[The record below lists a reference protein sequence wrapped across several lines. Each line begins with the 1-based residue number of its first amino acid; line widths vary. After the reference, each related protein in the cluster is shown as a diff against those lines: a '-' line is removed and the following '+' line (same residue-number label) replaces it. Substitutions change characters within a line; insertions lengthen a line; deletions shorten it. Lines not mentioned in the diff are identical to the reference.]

1 MSAPT
6 PNGGDGSPAPG
17 YYPDPSIPGYVRY
30 WNGASWVPGTSR
42 PAPKED
48 QTTTAAAPEQSVPLA
63 PPVTPAAPATP
74 AASAVETGGARG
86 QREAAAEPS
95 AVEETGPVFL
105 DEDPVEEPPRPEPAS
120 AWQADSSRQSGFQ
133 GAPGGRV
140 AWGGAGAGADPRI
153 PEQGGDPTGGA
164 LPGVRSAAAGR
175 RPDAAPAAEERPAER
190 PVTDST
196 VTIRAVR
203 PRAAQPPNAQP
214 TSQPQPLPPARAQA
228 PAPAPAQPLV
238 PEQVQPQARPQP
250 QPPVTD
256 GPGGGSASWAQQVH
270 QLAQDGDAEPAVVPW
285 KPPVNDPFLAIAQ
298 AQAAARPAPLGRRI
312 AARLIDSVLLG
323 AVLSAIAV
331 PLVTSA
337 LDHVDGKIT
346 AAKQSGETV
355 TVWLLDGTTAVQF
368 GIVLVAFLV
377 LGALYE
383 ALPTAKWGH
392 TLGKKLL
399 GISVVDIESH
409 EPPPFGAALR
419 RWLVYG
425 GLGLVVLGVVNVL
438 WCLIDR
444 PWRQCWHDKVAH
456 TFVRG

>member
-1 MSAPT
+1 MP
-6 PNGGDGSPAPG
+6 
-17 YYPDPSIPGYVRY
+17 V
-30 WNGASWVPGTSR
+30 GAAG
-42 PAPKED
+42 
-48 QTTTAAAPEQSVPLA
+48 
-63 PPVTPAAPATP
+63 
-74 AASAVETGGARG
+74 
-86 QREAAAEPS
+86 PS

-105 DEDPVEEPPRPEPAS
+105 DEDPVEELEEPPRPEPAS

-133 GAPGGRV
+133 GSQGGV
-140 AWGGAGAGADPRI
+140 AWGGAGAGTGPGADPRI

-164 LPGVRSAAAGR
+164 LPGVRSAGAGR
-175 RPDAAPAAEERPAER
+175 RPEAAAGDERPAER
-190 PVTDST
+190 PVPDST

-203 PRAAQPPNAQP
+203 PRAAQPSNPQP
-214 TSQPQPLPPARAQA
+214 AAQPQPLPPVQPQA
-228 PAPAPAQPLV
+228 PVQPLV
-238 PEQVQPQARPQP
+238 PEQVQPQAQAL
-250 QPPVTD
+250 PPVTD

-323 AVLSAIAV
+323 GVLGAIAF

-337 LDHVDGKIT
+337 LDHVDEKIA

-368 GIVLVAFLV
+368 GIVLAAFLI

-409 EPPPFGAALR
+409 EPPAFGAALR

-425 GLGLVVLGVVNVL
+425 VLGLVVVGVVNVL
-438 WCLIDR
+438 WCLVDR
-444 PWRQCWHDKVAH
+444 PWRQCWHDKLAH
-456 TFVRG
+456 TFVRS